1 MYVGMRGIRL
11 RGGLCWYGI
20 YTTGGM
26 CTNWL
31 AGMDSCCCMGS
42 MGAPRLRLGIIG
54 AKPDKEGSY

>member
-20 YTTGGM
+20 YTTG
-26 CTNWL
+26 
-31 AGMDSCCCMGS
+31 GMDSCCCMGS